1 MKITIENCRCPSWNE
16 FNRSVHWAVR
26 AVKRQE
32 LQDFVYEAMTKQ
44 FKGSIRR
51 IAVQINKPIQ
61 VSIEAHFKNN
71 HRRDPDNLFVKP
83 ILDALV
89 KYGLFYDD
97 NGDVIES
104 LTLRAKRKMPSDQI
118 IISINENL

>member
-26 AVKRQE
+26 AAKRQE
-32 LQDFVYEAMTKQ
+32 LQDFVYEAITKQ
-44 FKGSIRR
+44 LKGSIRR
-51 IAVQINKPIQ
+51 IAVQIKKPIQ

-83 ILDALV
+83 LLDALV
-89 KYGLFYDD
+89 KVGLFYDD
-97 NGDVIES
+97 NGDVISS
-104 LTLRAKRKMPSDQI
+104 LTLIAKRKMPSDQI
-118 IISINENL
+118 IISINEKL

>member
-1 MKITIENCRCPSWNE
+1 MKITIDNCRCPSWNQ
-16 FNRSVHWAVR
+16 FNKGVHWAVR
-26 AVKRQE
+26 ASARQE
-32 LQDFVYEAMTKQ
+32 LQDFVYEAIVRQ
-44 FKGSIRR
+44 FKGSFRR
-51 IAVQINKPIQ
+51 IAVQIKKPIQ

-89 KYGLFYDD
+89 KYGLFLDD
-97 NGDVIES
+97 NGDVIDS
-104 LTLRAKRKMPSDQI
+104 LTLKVKRNMPSDKI

>member
-1 MKITIENCRCPSWNE
+1 MKITIENCKCPSWNE

-26 AVKRQE
+26 AAKRQE
-32 LQDFVYEAMTKQ
+32 LQDFVYEAITKQ
-44 FKGSIRR
+44 FKGSFRR
-51 IAVQINKPIQ
+51 ITAQIKKPIQ

-83 ILDALV
+83 FLDAMV
-89 KYGLFYDD
+89 KVGLFYDD

-104 LTLRAKRKMPSDQI
+104 LTLSAKRNMPSDKI
-118 IISINENL
+118 IISINEKL